1 MIVGLT
7 GSIAT
12 GKSTVSA
19 MFQEAGIPVVDADI
33 AARRVVDPGMPTLG
47 KIVETFGQKMLLSD
61 GSLDR
66 QALGDVIFNDEEARK
81 TLNSIMHPA
90 IRAWMEKEKQRYVEE
105 GAAVIIMD
113 IPLLIENDLV
123 HTVDEVIVVSVSES
137 TQKERLMKRNN
148 LSEEEALA
156 RIQSQIPVKEKEVY
170 ATYVISNEGTLQE
183 TKQQVEEILDKWST
197 STK

>member
-33 AARRVVDPGMPTLG
+33 AARRVVEPGMPALSRV
-47 KIVETFGQKMLLSD
+47 VEVFGEEMLLSD
-61 GSLDR
+61 GSLNR
-66 QALGDVIFNDEEARK
+66 KALGALIFNDSKARE
-81 TLNSIMHPA
+81 TLNGIMHPA
-90 IRAWMEKEKQRYVEE
+90 IREWMEEEKQRHLEE
-105 GAAVIIMD
+105 GAAVVIMD

-123 HTVDEVIVVSVSES
+123 DTVDEVIVVSVSEK
-137 TQKERLMKRNN
+137 TQKERLMKRNK

-156 RIQSQIPVKEKEVY
+156 RIRSQIPVKEKEAY
-170 ATYVISNEGTLQE
+170 ATYVISNEGSLQE
-183 TKQQVEEILDKWST
+183 TERQVKEILDKWAT

>member
-33 AARRVVDPGMPTLG
+33 AARRVVDPGMPALRRV
-47 KIVETFGQKMLLSD
+47 VEVFGEEMLLSD
-61 GSLDR
+61 GSLNR
-66 QALGDVIFNDEEARK
+66 KALGALIFNDEEAREI
-81 TLNSIMHPA
+81 LNSIMHPA
-90 IRAWMEKEKQRYVEE
+90 IREWMEEEKKRYVEE
-105 GAAVIIMD
+105 GAAVVIMD

-123 HTVDEVIVVSVSES
+123 HTVDEVIVVSVSEQ
-137 TQKERLMKRNN
+137 TQKARLMKRNE

-156 RIQSQIPVKEKEVY
+156 RIQSQIPVKEKEAY
-170 ATYVISNEGTLQE
+170 ATYVISNEGSLQE
-183 TKQQVEEILDKWST
+183 TEQQVKEILDKWSS

>member
-33 AARRVVDPGMPTLG
+33 AARRVVDPGMPALRRV
-47 KIVETFGQKMLLSD
+47 VEAFGEEMLLSD
-61 GSLDR
+61 GSLNR
-66 QALGDVIFNDEEARK
+66 KALGALIFNDEEAREI
-81 TLNSIMHPA
+81 LNSIMHPA
-90 IRAWMEKEKQRYVEE
+90 IREWMEEEKKRYVEE
-105 GAAVIIMD
+105 GAAVVIMD

-123 HTVDEVIVVSVSES
+123 HTVDEVIVVSVSEQ
-137 TQKERLMKRNN
+137 TQKARLMKRNE

-156 RIQSQIPVKEKEVY
+156 RIQSQIPVKEKEAY
-170 ATYVISNEGTLQE
+170 ATYVISNEGSLQE
-183 TKQQVEEILDKWST
+183 TEQQVKEILDKWSS